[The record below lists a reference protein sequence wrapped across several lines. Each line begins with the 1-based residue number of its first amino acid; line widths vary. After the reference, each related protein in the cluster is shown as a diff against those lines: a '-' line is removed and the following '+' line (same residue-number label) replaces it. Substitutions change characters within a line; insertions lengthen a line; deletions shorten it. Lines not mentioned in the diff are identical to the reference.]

1 MVRFWHAC
9 ARVQRAARYAEE
21 VTTPATS
28 GLSVLPPAAMALPV
42 VDGPRPALRADAQ
55 RNRERVICAAARVV
69 ERDGAAG
76 LTMEAVAEEAGVG
89 KGTVFRRFGDRSSLL
104 MALVDEEER
113 RLQDAVLSG
122 PPPLGPG
129 AAPLDRLIAFGDA
142 RLEHL
147 TRHGELLAA
156 AEERSLSATPEQ
168 HPVIVAS
175 RFHVIHLLRLGGHSQ
190 ECAAVL
196 SSALLAFLTGAQ
208 VHHLVTSEGHDA
220 ATLSDAWHTL
230 ATGVMTGATPQPA

>member
-1 MVRFWHAC
+1 M
-9 ARVQRAARYAEE
+9 
-21 VTTPATS
+21 TLPATT
-28 GLSVLPPAAMALPV
+28 GLTVLPQAPRELPV
-42 VDGPRPALRADAQ
+42 VDGPKPALRADAQ

-69 ERDGAAG
+69 ERDGASG

-129 AAPLDRLIAFGDA
+129 AEPLDRLLAFGDA
-142 RLEHL
+142 RLDHL
-147 TRHGELLAA
+147 VRHGELLSA
-156 AEERSLSATPEQ
+156 AEERPISATPEQ
-168 HPVIVAS
+168 HPVVVAS

-190 ECAAVL
+190 ECAAVM
-196 SSALLAFLTGAQ
+196 SSALLAFLSGAQ
-208 VHHLVTSEGHDA
+208 VHHLVGTEGHDP
-220 ATLSDAWHTL
+220 ATLRDAWRAL
-230 ATGVMTGATPQPA
+230 ATGAMTSAAPQPA